1 MSCRAA
7 GEGIDCRAVRALTAG
22 CGWDSGSGEQA
33 LLSDARGLE
42 AWLEVGRGLG
52 GALMLYA
59 SRDSEPADEEHCC
72 SSRRRLDDRKLV
84 LGTDGR
90 TLQTTHT
97 PCAQENTPE
106 DGKTFG
112 LLHAKYPSRSKK

>member
-7 GEGIDCRAVRALTAG
+7 GEGAHCRAARPLVAG
-22 CGWDSGSGEQA
+22 CGCGWGSGSGDQA
-33 LLSDARGLE
+33 LLSAARGLE

-59 SRDSEPADEEHCC
+59 SRDSEPADNEHCC
-72 SSRRRLDDRKLV
+72 SSRRRLDDKKLV

-90 TLQTTHT
+90 TLEITHT
-97 PCAQENTPE
+97 PSAQENMPGDMKNIQDFTC
-106 DGKTFG
+106 KI
-112 LLHAKYPSRSKK
+112 HS